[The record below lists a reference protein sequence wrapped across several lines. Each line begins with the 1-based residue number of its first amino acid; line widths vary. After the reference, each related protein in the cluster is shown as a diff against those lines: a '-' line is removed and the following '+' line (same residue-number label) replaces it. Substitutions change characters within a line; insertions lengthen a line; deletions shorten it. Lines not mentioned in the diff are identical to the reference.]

1 MQDIANEKARD
12 VERLRAQLAA
22 KSPPGPPPA
31 PIPPKHNPVG

>member
-22 KSPPGPPPA
+22 KPPPGPPPA